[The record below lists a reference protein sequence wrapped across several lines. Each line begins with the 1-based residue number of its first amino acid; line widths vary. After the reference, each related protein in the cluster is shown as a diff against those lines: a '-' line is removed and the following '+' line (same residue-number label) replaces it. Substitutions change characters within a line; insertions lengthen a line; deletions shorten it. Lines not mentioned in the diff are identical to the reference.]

1 MPAQAQ
7 FSTITQMFVNVTD
20 TMADKFSSKTVP
32 AITHKVRGNE
42 RSLTHRELRHEVDVF
57 ANGLLALGVAAGD
70 RIGIISENRPE
81 WMIADHAILSLGAA
95 DVPIFPN
102 LTSEQAQWIFANA
115 GVSIIVVSNEF
126 QLKKI
131 LRIADALPV
140 LRNVIIM
147 KEGVDRTDAR
157 VISFRDVQQQGER
170 FAALHPEHLAQSRA
184 SVKPDNIATIIY
196 TSGTTGTPKGVML
209 THANL
214 VFDLLASVEAL
225 PRIDEHDV
233 ILSYL
238 PLCHS
243 FERIANYFMFAC
255 GTQIVFAESIE
266 TLPENMRDVR
276 PTIVPSVPRMF
287 ERMHKR
293 ILENLDTQSVQKQK
307 IFRWAVHIGKKYKSR
322 FRTQIISPLLHV
334 QYALADKF
342 VFTKLRARVG
352 GRMRF
357 FVSGGAALSK
367 DLGEFFDAAG
377 ITIIEGYGM
386 TESSPVISVNPSF
399 AYKFGTV
406 GKPIPGVEVKI
417 ASDGEIL
424 TRGGHVML
432 GYWNDETATR
442 EAIDTDGWL
451 HTGDIGTMDSEG
463 YLSITDRKK
472 DLFVSSGG
480 KNIAPQHIENL
491 LLDTPYI
498 DQVVLIGDH
507 KPFITAL
514 IVPEFTILR
523 EAAEKMGINFHSN
536 EELIKHGDI
545 VTMIEREINTRQS
558 GLANFERVRR
568 FTLLPESFTIESGDL
583 TPTLKVKRSIVT
595 KKFASQIE
603 RMYSEILS

>member
-225 PRIDEHDV
+225 P
-233 ILSYL
+233 
-238 PLCHS
+238 
-243 FERIANYFMFAC
+243 
-255 GTQIVFAESIE
+255 
-266 TLPENMRDVR
+266 
-276 PTIVPSVPRMF
+276 
-287 ERMHKR
+287 
-293 ILENLDTQSVQKQK
+293 
-307 IFRWAVHIGKKYKSR
+307 
-322 FRTQIISPLLHV
+322 
-334 QYALADKF
+334 
-342 VFTKLRARVG
+342 
-352 GRMRF
+352 
-357 FVSGGAALSK
+357 
-367 DLGEFFDAAG
+367 
-377 ITIIEGYGM
+377 
-386 TESSPVISVNPSF
+386 
-399 AYKFGTV
+399 
-406 GKPIPGVEVKI
+406 
-417 ASDGEIL
+417 
-424 TRGGHVML
+424 
-432 GYWNDETATR
+432 
-442 EAIDTDGWL
+442 
-451 HTGDIGTMDSEG
+451 
-463 YLSITDRKK
+463 
-472 DLFVSSGG
+472 
-480 KNIAPQHIENL
+480 
-491 LLDTPYI
+491 
-498 DQVVLIGDH
+498 
-507 KPFITAL
+507 
-514 IVPEFTILR
+514 
-523 EAAEKMGINFHSN
+523 
-536 EELIKHGDI
+536 
-545 VTMIEREINTRQS
+545 
-558 GLANFERVRR
+558 
-568 FTLLPESFTIESGDL
+568 
-583 TPTLKVKRSIVT
+583 
-595 KKFASQIE
+595 
-603 RMYSEILS
+603 

>member
-1 MPAQAQ
+1 MPVQAP
-7 FSTITQMFVNVTD
+7 FSTITEMFVNVTD
-20 TMADKFSSKTVP
+20 RMADKFSSKTVP

-42 RSLTHRELRHEVDVF
+42 RMLTHRELRHEVDTF
-57 ANGLLALGVAAGD
+57 ANGLLALGVTAGD

-102 LTSEQAQWIFANA
+102 LTSEQAQWIYANA
-115 GVSIIVVSNEF
+115 GVSIVIVSNEF

-131 LRIADALPV
+131 LRVADVLPV
-140 LRNVIIM
+140 LRNIIVM
-147 KEGVDRTDAR
+147 KDGVDRTDAR

-170 FAALHPEHLAQSRA
+170 YATLHPEHLAQARTN
-184 SVKPDNIATIIY
+184 VKPDNIATIIY

-214 VFDLLASVEAL
+214 VFDLLACIEAL
-225 PRIDEHDV
+225 PVIDERDV

-266 TLPENMRDVR
+266 TLPENMRDAR

-293 ILENLDTQSVQKQK
+293 ILENLDTQSAQKQK
-307 IFRWAVHIGKKYKSR
+307 IFWWAVRTGKKYKSK

-334 QYALADKF
+334 QYALADKL
-342 VFTKLRARVG
+342 VFAKLRARIG
-352 GRMRF
+352 GRIRF

-367 DLGEFFDAAG
+367 ELGEFFDAAG
-377 ITIIEGYGM
+377 IAIIEGYGM
-386 TESSPVISVNPSF
+386 TESSPVISVNPAF

-417 ASDGEIL
+417 APDGEIL

-432 GYWNDETATR
+432 GYWNDENATR

-451 HTGDIGTMDSEG
+451 HTGDIGAIDSQN

-491 LLDTPYI
+491 LLDVPYI
-498 DQVVLIGDH
+498 DQVVLVGDH

-514 IVPEFTILR
+514 IVPEFTMIR
-523 EAAEKMGINFHSN
+523 EAAEKKGLHSFSN
-536 EELIKHGDI
+536 EELTKHSEI
-545 VTMIEREINTRQS
+545 IALIEKEINTRQS
-558 GLANFERVRR
+558 SLANFERVRR
-568 FTLLPESFTIESGDL
+568 FTLLPEPFTIESGDL

-595 KKFASQIE
+595 KKFAAQIE
-603 RMYSEILS
+603 RMYSEV